1 MENNEKCLQFLEE
14 HIPDLAAV
22 AFKQAYWQAL
32 AEGSSVLEVENGA
45 IVEVFPD
52 GFPHECHS
60 APKDVRW
67 PERIREK
74 HSQVGNQF
82 KSAWCVYQPG

>member
-1 MENNEKCLQFLEE
+1 MQEKVMKHNEKSIQFLEE

-52 GFPHECHS
+52 GSRKFIKQIGPAIPAQLGQKRVS
-60 APKDVRW
+60 A
-67 PERIREK
+67 
-74 HSQVGNQF
+74 
-82 KSAWCVYQPG
+82 

>member
-22 AFKQAYWQAL
+22 VFKQAYWHAL

-45 IVEVFPD
+45 IVQVFPD
-52 GFPHECHS
+52 GSRKVIKQIGPAIPTEVGQKRIS
-60 APKDVRW
+60 A
-67 PERIREK
+67 
-74 HSQVGNQF
+74 
-82 KSAWCVYQPG
+82 

>member
-1 MENNEKCLQFLEE
+1 MKEKLMEPNEKSIQFLEE

-52 GFPHECHS
+52 GSRKFIKQIGTAIPAQLGQKRVS
-60 APKDVRW
+60 A
-67 PERIREK
+67 
-74 HSQVGNQF
+74 
-82 KSAWCVYQPG
+82 